1 MNALLGIAAD
11 FLERIADP
19 AYGKESNEGY
29 SLRFATLLD
38 SDPNFARQ
46 LANVDVKAEDLTSLS
61 LAGWLWYLRWRGP
74 LSEQLPSSEFL
85 DALYDATAEP
95 IVRLRVVDAV
105 VSHPATRPSTT
116 VAQETADRGQG
127 LARLPDGWLRRRMES
142 LVRRERGAHD
152 DDAANVDDDAANVDD
167 DAANVDDDAANV
179 NAAWELAVYLLELG
193 DDVSVTALRALLDE
207 PWRGN
212 QVLTARVNQ
221 LLDRPGLNSAVVEQ
235 WRNQLGLHRRDQ

>member
-38 SDPNFARQ
+38 RDPRFAGQ
-46 LANVDVKAEDLTSLS
+46 LANAYLEAEDLTSLS

-85 DALYDATAEP
+85 DALYDATTEP
-95 IVRLRVVDAV
+95 IIRLRVVDAV
-105 VSHPATRPSTT
+105 VSHPATQRSTAI
-116 VAQETADRGQG
+116 AQETADRGHG
-127 LARLPDGWLRRRMES
+127 LARLPDSWLRRRMES
-142 LVRRERGAHD
+142 LVGREPDAHDDREHNAHDDREPGAHD
-152 DDAANVDDDAANVDD
+152 DDASHVE
-167 DAANVDDDAANV
+167 
-179 NAAWELAVYLLELG
+179 AAWELTVYLLELG

-212 QVLTARVNQ
+212 QELTGRVNQ
-221 LLDRPGLNSAVVEQ
+221 LLDRPGLDSDAVEQ
-235 WRNQLGLHRRDQ
+235 WRNQLGLPRREQ